1 MCVCGW
7 PYVERKFLFIAL
19 IKSFRSSWFRCR
31 FSCCFKFL
39 NASHAPGNLKSRC
52 NRKIKVRRKFCCFV
66 FWKKYDAWWKCGT
79 TVASVECSAGCFSSA
94 CSSRMATD
102 KPASIPSTDCS
113 TADAVPS
120 CSYPRFDEK
129 EDEKCVISNFC
140 LQA

>member
-1 MCVCGW
+1 MTHGGN
-7 PYVERKFLFIAL
+7 VELQL
-19 IKSFRSSWFRCR
+19 
-31 FSCCFKFL
+31 L
-39 NASHAPGNLKSRC
+39 QLLD
-52 NRKIKVRRKFCCFV
+52 V
-66 FWKKYDAWWKCGT
+66 
-79 TVASVECSAGCFSSA
+79 FSSA